1 MIRLIGILSVILF
14 WALVIVLS
22 PVFLLLGTIIFVLA
36 VCSAISSLV
45 YQFVTDYLRR
55 KKL

>member
-1 MIRLIGILSVILF
+1 MIRLVGILSVILF
-14 WALVIVLS
+14 WVLMIALS
-22 PVFLLLGTIIFVLA
+22 PVVLLLGTLIFVLA

-45 YQFVTDYLRR
+45 YHFVTDYLKR

>member
-1 MIRLIGILSVILF
+1 MIRLLGILSVILF
-14 WALVIVLS
+14 WVVVIVLS
-22 PVFLLLGTIIFVLA
+22 PVVLFLGTIIFVLA

-55 KKL
+55 KK

>member
-1 MIRLIGILSVILF
+1 MIRLLGILSVILF

-22 PVFLLLGTIIFVLA
+22 PVVIVLGTIIFVLA

>member
-14 WALVIVLS
+14 WALVIALS
-22 PVFLLLGTIIFVLA
+22 PVVLLLGILIFLLA
-36 VCSAISSLV
+36 VCSAVSSLV
-45 YQFVTDYLRR
+45 YQFVTEYLRR

>member
-1 MIRLIGILSVILF
+1 MIRLLGILSVILF
-14 WALVIVLS
+14 WALVITLS
-22 PVFLLLGTIIFVLA
+22 PVVLVLGTIIFILA

-45 YQFVTDYLRR
+45 YHFVTDYLRR

>member
-1 MIRLIGILSVILF
+1 MIRLLGILSVILF
-14 WALVIVLS
+14 WVVVIMLS
-22 PVFLLLGTIIFVLA
+22 PVVLFLGTIIFVLA

-55 KKL
+55 KKQ

>member
-1 MIRLIGILSVILF
+1 MIRLVGILSVILF
-14 WALVIVLS
+14 WLLVVTLS
-22 PVFLLLGTIIFVLA
+22 PVIIFLGTLIFVLA

>member
-1 MIRLIGILSVILF
+1 MIRLLGILSVILF
-14 WALVIVLS
+14 WVLVVILS
-22 PVFLLLGTIIFVLA
+22 PVVVVLGTIIFVLA
-36 VCSAISSLV
+36 ICSAISSLV